1 MKLGL
6 YLKLAWRNLK
16 ANHQLQI
23 PFVLANSLMFAILYV
38 MASLKT
44 NKFVTERHTDLPIL
58 MGLGVFI
65 VALLA
70 IIFTTYGQTF
80 IAKRRSKEFS
90 LYSILGFEKL
100 HISMVILIE
109 QLINFVVIGLLS
121 IVMGQL
127 VGTIMFKVMTN
138 LFKDAATTLGDYPL
152 SWYAISVVAIVLAGI
167 LFVLY
172 LFQTFR
178 VSLLNPID
186 LIGQQKSG
194 EKTGKFQWFW
204 LISGLTALGS
214 GYYIAWTTKGL
225 LDSILMF
232 FIAVLLVMMATYFL
246 FMTLISFVLNRFK
259 NNKNYYYQPDHFL
272 SISGMLYR
280 IRSNAISLA
289 SIAILS
295 TGFMLALGS
304 TIAIYGGIEDT
315 IKMRHVRDYEVYSYD
330 HDYFLDESPDAIS
343 AKKES
348 LQEQINQLSDISE
361 VKDVYLTE
369 SIFTN
374 FKLSSKDMN
383 TLEKLTNNE
392 IKSKNLFFIGTI
404 MTLEDYNQLHGTK
417 HQLNESEILLNDLN
431 GVFKDKKV
439 LNIAG
444 REYRIQY
451 NNDPIHTNVVID
463 YVQLIVA
470 SRKEMM
476 ELGKYYQPE
485 NPVMEPGGFR
495 ISFDV
500 TKDSDALKDKIATVF
515 AGGAQRI
522 LSVEQTRKETYQF
535 NGGFLFLGIMIGV
548 VLLVGTVLMIYYK
561 QITEGYDDKANFQVM
576 KQVGL
581 PEDMIKTTIKQQT
594 FWLFALPIIVAVIHG
609 LVASKIIYRL
619 LGLFGIYKLSQ
630 FFISYIIVII
640 IFVIIYYI
648 VYRVTSSV
656 YYQIV
661 NEEKFD

>member
-23 PFVLANSLMFAILYV
+23 PFVLASSIMFATLYI

-44 NKFVTERHTDLPIL
+44 NKFVTERHTDLPTL
-58 MGLGVFI
+58 MGLGIFI

-100 HISMVILIE
+100 HISMVIFIE

-127 VGTIMFKVMTN
+127 VGAIMFKVMTN
-138 LFKDAATTLGDYPL
+138 LLRDASATLGDYPI
-152 SWYAISVVAIVLAGI
+152 SWYAISVVLIVLAGI

-186 LIGQQKSG
+186 LMGQQKSG
-194 EKTGKFQWFW
+194 EKTGKFQWLW
-204 LISGLTALGS
+204 LISGLVSLGA

-225 LDSILMF
+225 LDAIFMF
-232 FIAVLLVMMATYFL
+232 FVAVLLVMMATYFL
-246 FMTLISFVLNRFK
+246 FMSLISFVLNRFK
-259 NNKNYYYQPDHFL
+259 KNKNYYYQPNHFL

-280 IRSNAISLA
+280 IRSNAMSLA

-304 TIAIYGGIEDT
+304 TISIYGGIEDS
-315 IKMRHVRDYEVYSYD
+315 IKMRHIRDYEIYSYD
-330 HDYFLDESPDAIS
+330 HDYFLNESPESIL
-343 AKKES
+343 AKKEA
-348 LQEQINQLSDISE
+348 LQEQMKRLSDIPE

-369 SIFTN
+369 SIYTN
-374 FKLSSKDMN
+374 LKLSKDLT
-383 TLEKLTNNE
+383 TLEKLANVALM
-392 IKSKNLFFIGTI
+392 SKDQTFIGTV

-417 HQLNESEILLNDLN
+417 HQLNKGEILLNDLN
-431 GVFKDKKV
+431 GTLKDKKK

-444 REYRIQY
+444 KQYQVQY
-451 NNDPIHTNVVID
+451 NTDPILTNVVID
-463 YVQLIVA
+463 YVQLVVL
-470 SRKEMM
+470 SREEMM
-476 ELGKYYQPE
+476 DLGKYYQPE
-485 NPVMEPGGFR
+485 NSKMEPGSFR

-500 TKDSDALKDKIATVF
+500 TKDSNALKNKIATVF
-515 AGGAQRI
+515 AGGNQHV
-522 LSVEQTRKETYQF
+522 LSVEETRKETYQF

-581 PEDMIKTTIKQQT
+581 PEEMIKTTIKQQT

-609 LVASKIIYRL
+609 LVASKIIFRL

-630 FFISYIIVII
+630 FFIPYLIVITV
-640 IFVIIYYI
+640 FVVIYYI

-661 NEEKFD
+661 NEK

>member
-6 YLKLAWRNLK
+6 YLQLAWRNLK

-23 PFVLANSLMFAILYV
+23 PFVLASSIMFATLYI

-44 NKFVTERHTDLPIL
+44 NKFVTERHTELPIL
-58 MGLGVFI
+58 MGLGIFI

-70 IIFTTYGQTF
+70 IIFTIYGQTF

-109 QLINFVVIGLLS
+109 QFINFVVIGLLS

-127 VGTIMFKVMTN
+127 VGTIMFKVMTS
-138 LFKDAATTLGDYPL
+138 LLKDVAATLGDYPL
-152 SWYAISVVAIVLAGI
+152 SWYAISVVLILLAGI

-186 LIGQQKSG
+186 LMSQQKSG
-194 EKTGKFQWFW
+194 EKTGKFQWIW
-204 LISGLTALGS
+204 LISGLVSLGA

-225 LDSILMF
+225 LDSISMF

-246 FMTLISFVLNRFK
+246 FMTFISFVLNRFK
-259 NNKNYYYQPDHFL
+259 KNKNYYYQPNNFL

-289 SIAILS
+289 SIAVLS

-304 TIAIYGGIEDT
+304 TISIYGGIEDT
-315 IKMRHVRDYEVYSYD
+315 IKMRHIRDYEVISYD
-330 HDYFLDESPDAIS
+330 HFYFLDESPEVILE
-343 AKKES
+343 KKDS
-348 LQEQINQLSDISE
+348 LQKKVNQLTDIPDVE
-361 VKDVYLTE
+361 EVYLTE
-369 SIFTN
+369 SIN
-374 FKLSSKDMN
+374 INLRLSKDMN
-383 TLEKLTNNE
+383 TLEKLANIE
-392 IKSKNLFFIGTI
+392 IMSKDRTFIGTI
-404 MTLEDYNQLHGTK
+404 MTIEDYNQLHDTK
-417 HQLNESEILLNDLN
+417 HQLKEGEILLNDLN
-431 GVFKDKKV
+431 EVLKDKKE

-444 REYRIQY
+444 KQY
-451 NNDPIHTNVVID
+451 QVKYNTDPIYTNVIID
-463 YVQLIVA
+463 YVQLVVPT
-470 SRKEMM
+470 REEMM
-476 ELGKYYQPE
+476 TIGKYYQAE
-485 NPVMEPGGFR
+485 NDKYESGSFR
-495 ISFDV
+495 LSFDV
-500 TKDSDALKDKIATVF
+500 VKDSSALKDKVTSVF
-515 AGGAQRI
+515 AGSTHRI
-522 LSVEQTRKETYQF
+522 LNVEQTRKETYQI

-581 PEDMIKTTIKQQT
+581 PEEMIKTTIKQQT

-609 LVASKIIYRL
+609 LVASKIIFRL

-630 FFISYIIVII
+630 FFIPYLIVITV
-640 IFVIIYYI
+640 FVVIYYI
-648 VYRVTSSV
+648 VYRVTSNV

-661 NEEKFD
+661 NEE